1 MSDHDDTDKNFDH
14 LHVPCYGLTSKFKPE
29 QLVVTCCFCGR
40 FYGRCCL
47 HTKETCHHT
56 RIVYTDGAC
65 SNNGKSNAVAGI
77 GIAFGTGTGDP
88 DDEDTHQ
95 FSDPVDDTLDPLA
108 KRTNQRAELLAAL
121 EGLKKVCDSDEGWM
135 EDDYEIRKVYLGAQ
149 SPPEVI
155 VTTDSEYVVKGMTKW
170 LPNWKVGAR
179 STS

>member
-1 MSDHDDTDKNFDH
+1 M
-14 LHVPCYGLTSKFKPE
+14 
-29 QLVVTCCFCGR
+29 
-40 FYGRCCL
+40 
-47 HTKETCHHT
+47 
-56 RIVYTDGAC
+56 
-65 SNNGKSNAVAGI
+65 AGI

-149 SPPEVI
+149 PPLEVI